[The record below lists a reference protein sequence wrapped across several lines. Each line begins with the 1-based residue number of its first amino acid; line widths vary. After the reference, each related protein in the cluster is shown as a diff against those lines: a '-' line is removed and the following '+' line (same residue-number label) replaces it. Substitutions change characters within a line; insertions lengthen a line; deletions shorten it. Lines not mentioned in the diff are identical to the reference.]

1 MRHALAA
8 TLTLAAAL
16 AAGQARANPDAN
28 GDGLISYPELATV
41 VEIDRTGFDALD
53 TNGDGGLDGAEVAA
67 AQAAGKLPQPL

>member
-16 AAGQARANPDAN
+16 AAAQARASPDAN

-53 TNGDGGLDGAEVAA
+53 ANGDGALDETEVVAA
-67 AQAAGKLPQPL
+67 QEAGKLPQQL

>member
-1 MRHALAA
+1 MRHTLAA

-28 GDGLISYPELATV
+28 GDGLISYTELATV

-53 TNGDGGLDGAEVAA
+53 TNGDGGLDGTEVAA
-67 AQAAGKLPQPL
+67 AQEAGKLPQPL